1 MSRKTGEVQE
11 DGQVD
16 RVELV
21 RSQSSVE
28 IALGSK
34 GTFTYAVKAYAD
46 NISDAVSDAIAA
58 ASKVGSELKNIPVS
72 GNNQKGE

>member
-1 MSRKTGEVQE
+1 MSRKMGEVRE
-11 DGQVD
+11 DKQVD

-34 GTFTYAVKAYAD
+34 GTFTYAVKVYAD
-46 NISDAVSDAIAA
+46 NISDAVSAAIAA
-58 ASKVGSELKNIPVS
+58 ASEVGSELKNIPVA
-72 GNNQKGE
+72 GNIQKGE